1 LRKVDYLLS
10 NALGH
15 GVSNNKKLKIK
26 EMQFKEYYSL
36 KELEDVV
43 DIKKRQLKY
52 RMIKV
57 KKKYAGN
64 NKKLYRGK
72 KQWNIHKSIL
82 FEFERKKI
90 SKEARIYKSNT
101 LVTIQPDGNYDVA
114 YNYQLLVDLIK
125 DLSEATGIPITCN
138 YYIEQG
144 ERGQKFHTHFTTNLT
159 DKFSRLIFRHANFY
173 TRCNVDVRPIHEE
186 WQLLDYLQKEIVAQG
201 TIPCENSSWK
211 C

>member
-1 LRKVDYLLS
+1 
-10 NALGH
+10 
-15 GVSNNKKLKIK
+15 
-26 EMQFKEYYSL
+26 MQFKEYYSL

-114 YNYQLLVDLIK
+114 YK
-125 DLSEATGIPITCN
+125 
-138 YYIEQG
+138 
-144 ERGQKFHTHFTTNLT
+144 
-159 DKFSRLIFRHANFY
+159 
-173 TRCNVDVRPIHEE
+173 
-186 WQLLDYLQKEIVAQG
+186 
-201 TIPCENSSWK
+201 
-211 C
+211 